1 MSEENKVSLIRAAA
15 KLKRAKKN
23 KQSQVEDS
31 ADSKSRRRDE
41 RDEDDGGLADAIIGM
56 VHRLKRD

>member
-23 KQSQVEDS
+23 HSSQVEDN
-31 ADSKSRRRDE
+31 ADSKRRRRDE

>member
-31 ADSKSRRRDE
+31 ADNKSRRRDE
-41 RDEDDGGLADAIIGM
+41 NDEDSGGLADAIIGM